1 MTSLV
6 DALQN
11 LNSDDNAMQQA
22 RGYAKIVEG
31 WRESGIVE
39 PPTYPMRDTRR
50 IIPNIPQK
58 EITYHL

>member
-11 LNSDDNAMQQA
+11 LNNNNNAMQQA
-22 RGYAKIVEG
+22 REYKKIVEG
-31 WRESGIVE
+31 WRETGIVP
-39 PPTYPMRDTRR
+39 PPTYPMRDTRK

-58 EITYHL
+58 EIKYNL